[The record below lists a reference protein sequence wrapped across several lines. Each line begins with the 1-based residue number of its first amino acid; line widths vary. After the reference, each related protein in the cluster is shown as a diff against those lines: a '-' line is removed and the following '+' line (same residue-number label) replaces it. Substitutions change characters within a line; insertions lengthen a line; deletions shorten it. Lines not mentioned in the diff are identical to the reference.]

1 MKEYNENEFLMLSGI
16 QHFVFCRRQWALIHI
31 EQQWAEN
38 VRTIQGMQVH
48 ERVHNDVLSEKRKDI
63 ITSRGMPVFSRT
75 LGVNGVCDVVE
86 FHKSKKGTLLNG
98 YDGLYI
104 PVPVEYKRGKP
115 KSSDAD
121 ILQLCAQAMCLE
133 EMLLCE
139 INYGYMYYNE
149 IRHRLKV
156 EFNIELKDKVRKIF
170 LEMHQMFERSYTP
183 KVKTSKACNLCSLKD
198 ICLPKLC
205 KNTSVKSYIKKFIED
220 DSIEKT
226 T

>member
-1 MKEYNENEFLMLSGI
+1 MLSGI